1 MSTRRPTGEKPR
13 NVKNFTTAFL
23 ILALLMIAA
32 QVINFSVTLLPAA
45 QEAIIDL
52 GDGTTTTVAALQN
65 SYLTL
70 LIIVVLV
77 YGATWFWVRRTK
89 NWARWVAI
97 VLAVLA
103 ALGGVQGLIT
113 VFAAGA
119 TDTVGLALS
128 LAQVLASGWVLA
140 LAFRQDLHAWFRE
153 RTTEPP
159 RP

>member
-1 MSTRRPTGEKPR
+1 MSTPRTLEAKPT

-23 ILALLMIAA
+23 ILALLMVAA
-32 QVINFSVTLLPAA
+32 QAINFIVTLLPAA

-70 LIIVVLV
+70 LLIVLLV
-77 YGATWFWVRRTK
+77 YGATWFWVRRSK
-89 NWARWVAI
+89 NWARWVAV

-103 ALGGVQGLIT
+103 ALGAVQGLIG
-113 VFAAGA
+113 VFATGA

-128 LAQVLASGWVLA
+128 LAQVIAAGWVLA
-140 LAFRQDLHAWFRE
+140 LAFRRDLHAWFTGRSV
-153 RTTEPP
+153 PP
-159 RP
+159 TSS